1 MTGMTDIKLLRHY
14 IFINPVDVFEDI
26 NKNAILN
33 DIKQIHNKIYT
44 NGEIVKYYGYND
56 IVNLLNN
63 YDNELCNL
71 FKELNYNYPALLAD
85 IGRYIILYNY
95 GGVYHDLK
103 CISHKKMFNYLNSIS
118 NEIKIIGQTYVFS
131 KEKVQNTNIVIL
143 EKHSKFLN
151 DVLQKIKMKL
161 INSKDSSGPCVV
173 LTIGMGTYMDN
184 FPYNTKNAI
193 KISFGNEKFVEYNSE
208 IYSKNITKWQ
218 NTNEYIFR
226 EKHNTSP
233 KLPPVYMLKPVKEP
247 GSDPPAPAPAPSS
260 SSTHNPPPKPKP
272 QPKTKPQP
280 KPKPKPPPK
289 LPPKLPPKPP
299 PKPKPKPKQ
308 KIPAKTGRK

>member
-1 MTGMTDIKLLRHY
+1 MTDMTDIKLLRHY

-26 NKNAILN
+26 NKNTILN
-33 DIKQIHNKIYT
+33 DIKQIHNKSYT

-103 CISHKKMFNYLNSIS
+103 CISNKKMIDYLNSVS
-118 NEIKIIGQTYVFS
+118 KEIKIIGETTKKN
-131 KEKVQNTNIVIL
+131 KERVQIGNIVVL
-143 EKHSKFLN
+143 EKQSKFLN

-161 INSKDSSGPCVV
+161 INSKDSSGPFVV
-173 LTIGMGTYMDN
+173 VTIGMGTYGDN
-184 FPYNTKNAI
+184 FPYNTKNAHN
-193 KISFGNEKFVEYNSE
+193 ISFENEKFVEYNSE
-208 IYSKNITKWQ
+208 VYSKNISRWQ

-233 KLPPVYMLKPVKEP
+233 KLPPIYMLHPVKAP
-247 GSDPPAPAPAPSS
+247 GSDP
-260 SSTHNPPPKPKP
+260 
-272 QPKTKPQP
+272 P
-280 KPKPKPPPK
+280 KPKPKPTPP
-289 LPPKLPPKPP
+289 PPPAPAPTSPPPSAPTHKPP
-299 PKPKPKPKQ
+299 PKPKPKL
-308 KIPAKTGRK
+308 PAKTGRK